1 MQLERT
7 QNGWHSTRT
16 RFLVIAVII
25 LAVAGITI
33 PLMANSGTTGQ
44 PAQPASSAKASPPA
58 LAMTSFAGYAGRP
71 ALPGAPKLA
80 VKAIA
85 SAGGERLPRGLRRGR
100 SA

>member
-7 QNGWHSTRT
+7 QNGWLSTRT
-16 RFLVIAVII
+16 RFLVIAAIV

-33 PLMANSGTTGQ
+33 PLMANSGTAGQ

-58 LAMTSFAGYAGRP
+58 LAMTSFARYAGRP

-85 SAGGERLPRGLRRGR
+85 SA
-100 SA
+100 